1 MTASQHISFIGAGN
15 MANAIIGGLIQNGH
29 QAANITATDAYQPQL
44 DKVAA
49 AFKINITDNN
59 NNALANADI
68 VVLAVKPQQMQ
79 AVCEGIKA
87 TVQSQQPL
95 IISIAAGITTGM
107 FKQWLGE
114 NIALVRCMPNTPALV
129 KTAASGLFATELVS
143 EEQRAL
149 VKALLC
155 AIGIAEWVDHET
167 QLDAV
172 TALSGSGPAY
182 FFLMMEA
189 MIDAGE
195 KLGLSRKTAEQ
206 LCLQTALGSA
216 KMALDS
222 EDDVAELRRKVTSP
236 NGTTEAAIH
245 CFEEHKFREIVEHA
259 LNAADTRSKTLAE
272 EMG

>member
-29 QAANITATDAYQPQL
+29 QAGNITATDAYQPQL

-49 AFKINITDNN
+49 AFKINTTDNN
-59 NNALANADI
+59 NDALANADI

-143 EEQRAL
+143 EEQRAS

-259 LNAADTRSKTLAE
+259 LNAADTRSKTLAK